1 MQRRFSLGPG
11 LLVTA
16 AFVGPGTVATASS
29 AGAGFGYS
37 LVWALLFSVAATMAL
52 QEMSV
57 RSAIVTGDGLAATMR
72 RALGGGLFG
81 RVALLGVILAIG
93 IGNAAYE
100 SGNIA
105 GAALALSGVTQL
117 PAPFWALAVGAS
129 AAGLLF
135 VPAYAQLEKVLIG
148 LVMLMSAVF
157 LVCAL
162 ALAPAWGELIRGLKP
177 SLPSGSLVTVIALI
191 GTTVVPYNLFLQA
204 NAARDHW
211 RGETDRANAL
221 YAARVDTLLSVALGG
236 AITLSILSIAAI
248 SAAGESRAA
257 SLEALAAQLE
267 PVMGPAGRYLFA
279 SGLAAAGLTS
289 AVTAPLAAAYA
300 VCGALGLDDSLRG
313 VAFRRI
319 ALGVV
324 AIGSVFAVMGA
335 RPLSLIII
343 AQAANGLM
351 LPVIAAVLL
360 WLMNQRGFLGAAV
373 NGWRS
378 NSIGVIVVLVTC
390 GLGAYKIFGLF

>member
-1 MQRRFSLGPG
+1 MQRSFSLGPG

-37 LVWALLFSVAATMAL
+37 LIWALLFSVAATMAL

-81 RVALLGVILAIG
+81 RAALLGVILAIG

-105 GAALALSGVTQL
+105 GAALALASVSPV
-117 PAPFWALAVGAS
+117 PAPAWAIAVGAC

-135 VPAYAQLEKVLIG
+135 VPAYAQLEKVLVG
-148 LVMLMSAVF
+148 LVLAMSAVF

-162 ALAPAWGELIRGLKP
+162 ALAPAWDEVLRGLKP
-177 SLPSGSLVTVIALI
+177 TVPRGSLVTIIALI

-211 RGETDRANAL
+211 RGEEDRGRAL
-221 YAARVDTLLSVALGG
+221 YSARMDTLVSVALGG

-248 SAAGESRAA
+248 SAAGSSQAP
-257 SLEALAAQLE
+257 SLEALALQLE
-267 PVMGPAGRYLFA
+267 PVLGPSGRYLFA
-279 SGLAAAGLTS
+279 SGLAAAGVTS

-313 VAFRRI
+313 PAFRRI
-319 ALGVV
+319 ALAVV
-324 AIGSVFAVMGA
+324 AIGSVFAVLGS

-360 WLMNQRGFLGAAV
+360 WLMNQRSYLGSAV

-378 NSIGVIVVLVTC
+378 NGIGTFVVLVTC
-390 GLGAYKIFGLF
+390 TLGAYKVFGLF